1 MVNKYKNLFVLSGE
15 DNSACQSLSKRLR
28 APLISLQEI
37 KQIKEGFYLTWQ
49 DGRLMLFD
57 AAFPNKGLSV
67 EFDARCAEQS
77 SWPAPKNGP
86 LAQAIGRKTQ
96 TVIDATAG
104 WGQDCFHLFRM
115 GYQVHCIER
124 QDVMVELL
132 RDGLFRLEQQSWIR
146 QLELKSPKLIVGN
159 AIDILKGLDFTPD
172 CIYLD
177 PMFPPKRKKS
187 ALAKKAMVVLRDI
200 AGNDEDR
207 NELFTSAWQA
217 SGRRVVVKSPEYAE
231 PLGGKPSESF
241 AGKLV
246 RYDVYL
252 KINLRGSDV

>member
-1 MVNKYKNLFVLSGE
+1 MNKNKKLFVLSGV
-15 DNSACQSLSKRLR
+15 NNLLCQSLSEGLD
-28 APLISLQEI
+28 APLISQQEI
-37 KQIKEGFYLTWQ
+37 EKIKEGFFLAWQ

-57 AAFPNKGLSV
+57 VALPKKGLSV
-67 EFDARCAEQS
+67 EFDARCVEQS

-96 TVIDATAG
+96 TVIDANAG
-104 WGQDCFHLFRM
+104 WGQDCFHIFRM
-115 GYQVHCIER
+115 GYKVLCIER
-124 QDVMVELL
+124 SKVMAELL
-132 RDGLFRLEQQSWIR
+132 RDGLFRLEQQSWMQ
-146 QLELKSPKLIVGN
+146 QLKLKSPKLMVGN
-159 AIDILKGLDFTPD
+159 AIDVLKELDFAPD

-200 AGNDEDR
+200 TGDDEDR
-207 NELFTSAWQA
+207 KELFASAWQSA
-217 SGRRVVVKSPEYAE
+217 GRRVVVKSPEYAE

-252 KINLRGSDV
+252 K

>member
-1 MVNKYKNLFVLSGE
+1 MVNKYKNLFVLSEE
-15 DNSACQSLSKRLR
+15 DNFACQFLSERLGT
-28 APLISLQEI
+28 PLISQKEH
-37 KQIKEGFYLTWQ
+37 KQIKEGFFLSWQ
-49 DGRLMLFD
+49 KGRLMLFD
-57 AAFPNKGLSV
+57 AALPKKGLSV

-104 WGQDCFHLFRM
+104 WGQDCFHIFRM
-115 GYQVHCIER
+115 GYHVQCIER
-124 QDVMVELL
+124 SKVMAELL
-132 RDGLFRLEQQSWIR
+132 RDGLFRLEQQSWMQ
-146 QLELKSPKLIVGN
+146 QLTLKSPKLIVGN
-159 AIDILKGLDFTPD
+159 AIEILKGLDSIPD

-187 ALAKKAMVVLRDI
+187 ALAKKAMIVLREF

-207 NELFTSAWQA
+207 NELFSSAWHVA
-217 SGRRVVVKSPEYAE
+217 GRRVVVKSPDYAE
-231 PLGGKPSESF
+231 PLGGKPHESF

-252 KINLRGSDV
+252 K